1 MTYTRI
7 LLHEQDGIVK
17 LTLNRP
23 QVRNA
28 LDLQLVEELSRA
40 LDALNNDRCVRVLL
54 LTGAGRAFC
63 SGGDVGG
70 KFKPGEVDAGAFLES
85 HFNPLIEKLHALPFP
100 VVVAVN
106 GAAVGAGCSLALAGD
121 FVMAARSAKFALAF
135 VNMGLVPD
143 CGTTW
148 LLPRLIG
155 RARATAMMMLGESI
169 SAGLAEQW
177 GLIYQVV
184 DEDVLLHAAQALA
197 VQLSRGP
204 TRSYALIRQGMQAC
218 ATATLAEALAIE
230 RRNQRLAGDSKDF
243 AEAIE
248 AFREKRS
255 PTFRGQ

>member
-7 LLHEQDGIVK
+7 LLHEQEGIVK

-28 LDLQLVEELSRA
+28 LDLELVEEFSYA
-40 LDALNNDRCVRVLL
+40 LDAISRDCRVRVLL
-54 LTGAGRAFC
+54 LTGVGRAFC

-70 KFKPGEVDAGAFLES
+70 KFTPGEVDAGAFLES

-106 GAAVGAGCSLALAGD
+106 GVAAGAGCSLAIAGD
-121 FVMAARSAKFALAF
+121 FVIAARSARFALAF

-155 RARATAMMMLGESI
+155 RSRATAMMMLGESI
-169 SAGLAEQW
+169 PAELAEKW
-177 GLIYQVV
+177 GLIYQMV
-184 DEDVLLHAAQALA
+184 DDDVLLHVAQTLAAQLA
-197 VQLSRGP
+197 RGP

-218 ATATLAEALAIE
+218 AAATLVEALAIE
-230 RRNQRLAGDSKDF
+230 RRNQRLAGDSEDF
-243 AEAIE
+243 AEAIA
-248 AFREKRS
+248 AFREKRT
-255 PTFRGQ
+255 PTFKGR